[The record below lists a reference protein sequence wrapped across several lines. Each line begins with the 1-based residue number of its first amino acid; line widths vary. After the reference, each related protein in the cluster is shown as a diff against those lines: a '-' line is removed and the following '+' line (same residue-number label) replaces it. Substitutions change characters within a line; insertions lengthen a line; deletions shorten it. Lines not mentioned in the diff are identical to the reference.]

1 MNTFVIRTE
10 DGREIDTTRRGK
22 PATFVVGDGSLLPG
36 FEQALFG
43 LGSGADEQFRLG
55 PEQAFGPPNPDNVH
69 SFPRQRFAMDESLT
83 PGLAITFKD
92 PGQSELVGVVES
104 ASATEVVIDF
114 NHPLAGRTLIFDV
127 SVLKVEEFMITS
139 ANAQAPGR
147 VEQLT

>member
-1 MNTFVIRTE
+1 MSHQVLIGPGKRVTLHFALLLE
-10 DGREIDTTRRGK
+10 DGREIDSTRRGK

-43 LGSGADEQFRLG
+43 LGDGADEQFRLG

-69 SFPRQRFAMDESLT
+69 RFPRQKFVLADALE

-92 PGQSELVGVVES
+92 PGAGERVGVVES
-104 ASATEVVIDF
+104 ASDREVIVDF

-127 SVLKVEEFMITS
+127 SVLKVEEYLIT
-139 ANAQAPGR
+139 
-147 VEQLT
+147 